1 MCPRHLNLSKHACLS
16 VSAFDQL
23 SLQANPFM
31 IIMHILSKVFLPW
44 IFLERMQK
52 CRGVPGIEPGTSRTL
67 SENHTTR
74 PNTLSM
80 WVLQLV
86 SALSRLSST
95 PSRHHVLHNGRSH
108 GLDAVAPET
117 QRLVRCIE
125 HAVDVAALNLY
136 LFL

>member
-1 MCPRHLNLSKHACLS
+1 MRPRHLNLSKHACLS
-16 VSAFDQL
+16 VGVYNRL
-23 SLQANPFM
+23 SLQTNPFM
-31 IIMHILSKVFLPW
+31 IIIHIFSKVFLPS

-86 SALSRLSST
+86 SALSRLSSA
-95 PSRHHVLHNGRSH
+95 PSHHRVLHNGLSH